1 MNFLANG
8 VEKARFIFNKRKCKN
23 LLNNVKKDRN
33 FKNLFISYSDWKS
46 GKYKH
51 IKNNP
56 GPGRNL
62 LDKLDTQFIFDNNK
76 FVNSMKKL
84 VGKNYR
90 ILDSKLVMGVPKYL
104 IPKWIL
110 DLKKDS
116 HEILVNL

>member
-1 MNFLANG
+1 MNFLAN
-8 VEKARFIFNKRKCKN
+8 ELRKQDLFLIKENKN

-90 ILDSKLVMGVPKYL
+90 ILFKVGYASKYL

-110 DLKKDS
+110 DLKK
-116 HEILVNL
+116 IVIQ